1 MRFAIERAGRGTI
14 ALALALAAGAAFA
27 QKRPESVKDPLAGL
41 SAYVPS
47 VHVSGVIRV
56 SGSPQMGELLHLYEE
71 GFRRFQPEVR
81 FEESL
86 KSTVTAV
93 AGVYSGRAEIGLV
106 GREVW
111 PEEVQAFAKAKG
123 HPPLAIEVA
132 TGSYD
137 VPKATFA
144 LMIFVHASN
153 PVASLSTEQ
162 LRRIFASRVG
172 VPAVRTWG
180 DLGLDGAWAA
190 RPVHLYGFSTGNDKS
205 LIFSR
210 IIFQPGDAW
219 NSRLHPF
226 SNTAGSHPVDAGEA
240 IVRAVAAD
248 PDGIGISNV
257 HYATSEV
264 RAVPLSEGDGKPV
277 SPMRSSV
284 ASREYPLARSI
295 YIVVDPSAKDTG
307 SVAAREFLRFI
318 LSRDGQQEVV
328 REGNYLPL
336 TLRVAEQQLKL
347 VGQGR

>member
-1 MRFAIERAGRGTI
+1 MRSAIERAGRGTI

-162 LRRIFASRVG
+162 LRRIFAN
-172 VPAVRTWG
+172 
-180 DLGLDGAWAA
+180 A
-190 RPVHLYGFSTGNDKS
+190 RPASARSLRRAATVSSTLDKGVAAIVAPT
-205 LIFSR
+205 LVLAGELDRVVPPTVTLAMAGR
-210 IIFQPGDAW
+210 IRGADAV
-219 NSRLHPF
+219 LLPAIGHV
-226 SNTAGSHPVDAGEA
+226 TAMQAPEVLARHMVRFLNPAGVDA
-240 IVRAVAAD
+240 
-248 PDGIGISNV
+248 
-257 HYATSEV
+257 
-264 RAVPLSEGDGKPV
+264 
-277 SPMRSSV
+277 
-284 ASREYPLARSI
+284 
-295 YIVVDPSAKDTG
+295 
-307 SVAAREFLRFI
+307 
-318 LSRDGQQEVV
+318 
-328 REGNYLPL
+328 
-336 TLRVAEQQLKL
+336 
-347 VGQGR
+347 